1 MRDLRIFVCVAV
13 LSIVLLPCYAS
24 AQGTDPP
31 PCCFGNGAGPRSFG
45 GSQTTPDPTNQIVI
59 SDDSLRVMGM
69 SRSDFVDR
77 LAGSLFFGRNVDLI
91 VSMTRSVDSS
101 RSPILRGTGD
111 FSEEGAAAAG
121 ALLAVQENRLYRVSR
136 ARLRAADIDALDRF
150 YITDGQIFIEVM
162 FKRVEI
168 AAAIR

>member
-1 MRDLRIFVCVAV
+1 
-13 LSIVLLPCYAS
+13 
-24 AQGTDPP
+24 
-31 PCCFGNGAGPRSFG
+31 
-45 GSQTTPDPTNQIVI
+45 
-59 SDDSLRVMGM
+59 MGM

-91 VSMTRSVDSS
+91 VSITRSVDSS
-101 RSPILRGTGD
+101 RSLFLRGTGD

-121 ALLAVQENRLYRVSR
+121 ALLAVQENRLYRVPR